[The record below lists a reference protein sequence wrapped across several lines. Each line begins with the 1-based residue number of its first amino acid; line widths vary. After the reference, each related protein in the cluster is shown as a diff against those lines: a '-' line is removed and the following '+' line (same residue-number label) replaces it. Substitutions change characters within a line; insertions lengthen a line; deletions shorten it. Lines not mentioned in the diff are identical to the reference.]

1 MNNQKEIWKP
11 IFSETIDKELGILD
25 GVFSVSNLGRIK
37 NNLTDNIIKQT
48 ILDDYYVVTLSY
60 NSTECGGLFKKTLTV
75 HRLVASAFISNPN
88 NLPYINHKDENKLNN
103 NVDNLEWCTAK
114 YNRQYGT
121 CTQKMIETKKENGTI
136 KKVCQLSLD
145 GIYLN
150 TFETIQEANKKT
162 GVSVTGIW
170 QCCKRQFCKQMK
182 GYVFLYL
189 DDYNLLKDE
198 NGSVN
203 KEFLDDSSVCRV
215 ELNKRRK
222 LNGIK

>member
-11 IFSETIDKELGILD
+11 IFSETIDKELGVLD

-48 ILDDYYVVTLSY
+48 I
-60 NSTECGGLFKKTLTV
+60 
-75 HRLVASAFISNPN
+75 
-88 NLPYINHKDENKLNN
+88 
-103 NVDNLEWCTAK
+103 W
-114 YNRQYGT
+114 
-121 CTQKMIETKKENGTI
+121 
-136 KKVCQLSLD
+136 
-145 GIYLN
+145 
-150 TFETIQEANKKT
+150 
-162 GVSVTGIW
+162 
-170 QCCKRQFCKQMK
+170 
-182 GYVFLYL
+182 

-203 KEFLDDSSVCRV
+203 KEFLDDLSVCRV